1 MRTTTRNTKER
12 FILRQMQWTSPNH
25 RAYVAITVHL
35 QHKGVP
41 LCMILD
47 VVEVAKVT
55 FFNARFTARSM
66 YQLNDLQS
74 HTGLNLAV
82 CICEDLKGLWHSR

>member
-1 MRTTTRNTKER
+1 
-12 FILRQMQWTSPNH
+12 
-25 RAYVAITVHL
+25 
-35 QHKGVP
+35 
-41 LCMILD
+41 MILD

-82 CICEDLKGLWHSR
+82 AFAKILKDFGIADRVLVNMSLFLTLNTHKLSSDSLDYMRLTHQTMM